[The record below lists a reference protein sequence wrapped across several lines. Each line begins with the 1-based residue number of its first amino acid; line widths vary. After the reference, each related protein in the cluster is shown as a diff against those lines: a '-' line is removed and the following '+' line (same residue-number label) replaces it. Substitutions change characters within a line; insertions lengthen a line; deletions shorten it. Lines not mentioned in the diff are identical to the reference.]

1 MNNILDE
8 TYKIIKDSIID
19 SQERKD
25 KKKINDIILNYPVE
39 KIVEVIE
46 NLEIQTIIFF
56 FTSIEQI
63 KWADWFNY
71 LGEEIQESLLE
82 NLDDKKINNIIEDL
96 ESDELID
103 LIERIPEELSLKV
116 RGLISKDTRISVNKL
131 LSYDD
136 EEAGSIMNINF
147 FSLQMNWTI
156 KRALEE
162 IKNNVDKFENFNAY
176 YIVDDSNK
184 LVGKI
189 TLEQLVFQNSYRK
202 IVSNIMD
209 TNITYCDA
217 KENIETV
224 TRIFEKYNK
233 EAIPI
238 VSSDME
244 LLGIISD
251 NDIVDFIIEDA
262 TDDINRLNAIGDLK
276 KSYSQISVLEIFKSR
291 IFWLTILMIAATFT
305 TLVIDKF
312 QIWGQGLTGG
322 ISTILLIP
330 IIPVIT
336 GTSGNAGSQS
346 AASVIRSLSIGE
358 ITPKE
363 YKRVVWKEIK
373 AAFFIGFFLAFI
385 NTIRLGLYYLV
396 ISPDFS
402 ISENPDN
409 YNTIVS
415 KYGIYGFA
423 MIVGLASSLAL
434 WIAVILSKIIGT
446 CLPIIAIKIKVDPT
460 VMSGPLISTLLDTI
474 SMTIFFT
481 VGIMVITQLI

>member
-1 MNNILDE
+1 MRNIFDD
-8 TYKIIKDSIID
+8 TYKLIQETIIES
-19 SQERKD
+19 
-25 KKKINDIILNYPVE
+25 KKNNTSKEINDLILNYPVE
-39 KIVEVIE
+39 KIVNVLES
-46 NLEIQTIIFF
+46 LEIKTIVFF
-56 FTSIEQI
+56 FNSIEKI

-71 LGEEIQESLLE
+71 LSEEIQESLLE
-82 NLDDKKINNIIEDL
+82 NLENKKIINIIEDL

-103 LIERIPEELSLKV
+103 LIERIPTELSDKI
-116 RGLISKDTRISVNKL
+116 RGLISQDTRISVNKL
-131 LSYDD
+131 LSYND

-156 KRALEE
+156 KKSLEE
-162 IKNNVDKFENFNAY
+162 IKNNINKFENFNAY
-176 YIVDDSNK
+176 YIVDEKNK
-184 LVGKI
+184 LVGKV
-189 TLEQLVFQNSYRK
+189 TLEQLVFQSSYRK
-202 IVSNIMD
+202 ILSNVMD

-238 VSSDME
+238 VSSEME

-251 NDIVDFIIEDA
+251 NDIVDYIIEDA
-262 TDDINRLNAIGDLK
+262 TDDINRLNAIGDMK
-276 KSYSQISVLEIFKSR
+276 KSYSQTSVFEIFKSR

-373 AAFFIGFFLAFI
+373 AAFIIGLFLAVI
-385 NTIRLGLYYLV
+385 NILRLSIYYLI
-396 ISPDFS
+396 ISPDNS
-402 ISENPDN
+402 ISEQGE
-409 YNTIVS
+409 YYKEIVS
-415 KYGIYGFA
+415 NYGIYGFS

-460 VMSGPLISTLLDTI
+460 VMSGPLIATLLDTI

-481 VGIMVITQLI
+481 VGIMVITNLI